1 MIVKC
6 KFVPDRWG
14 LYILPLVGVSW
25 NMNTC
30 GLRPA
35 FWFGWLFWLV
45 VIGIPAKKESGST
58 DTQQANAENTA
69 CEAVESLCKICG
81 GRIVQCADEQR
92 CERCGELFRLL

>member
-58 DTQQANAENTA
+58 DTQQAKGAIYTPQEEDDWSPRDW
-69 CEAVESLCKICG
+69 EAASFHEDCG
-81 GRIVQCADEQR
+81 DR
-92 CERCGELFRLL
+92 